1 MAFTKTQEIGKVEVV
16 GPHKAVQVRTDT
28 IVKDDDKEISRTYF
42 RRVIQ
47 CGQLNDAKDA
57 LVNTNISGETAEVQG
72 ICNAVW
78 TQAVK
83 DARFTHLKATQP

>member
-28 IVKDDDKEISRTYF
+28 IIKEDGTEISRNF
-42 RRVIQ
+42 HRRVIQ
-47 CGQLNDAKDA
+47 SGNLNPAKDEYIS
-57 LVNTNISGETAEVQG
+57 TNVSGETAEIQG
-72 ICNAVW
+72 VCNAVW

-83 DARFTHLKATQP
+83 DARFAHLKATQ

>member
-1 MAFTKTQEIGKVEVV
+1 MAFTKTQETGKVEVV

-28 IVKDDDKEISRTYF
+28 IIKEDDKEISRSYS

-47 CGQLNDAKDA
+47 SGNLNQAGDTY
-57 LVNTNISGETAEVQG
+57 VNTDISGETTEVQG

-83 DARFTHLKATQP
+83 DARFEHLKATLP

>member
-16 GPHKAVQVRTDT
+16 GPYKAVQVRTDT
-28 IVKDDDKEISRTYF
+28 IIKEDDKEISRNYH

-47 CGQLNDAKDA
+47 SGNLNQAGDTY
-57 LVNTNISGETAEVQG
+57 VNTDISGETTEIQG

-83 DARFTHLKATQP
+83 DARFEHLKATQT

>member
-1 MAFTKTQEIGKVEVV
+1 MALTKTQETGKVEVV

-28 IVKDDDKEISRTYF
+28 VVKEDDKEISRNF
-42 RRVIQ
+42 QRKVLQ
-47 CGQLNDAKDA
+47 CGYLNESKDA
-57 LVNTNISGETAEVQG
+57 LVNTDISGESTEVQN

-83 DARFTHLKATQP
+83 DARFAHLKATQP

>member
-1 MAFTKTQEIGKVEVV
+1 MAFTKTQETGKVEVV

-28 IVKDDDKEISRTYF
+28 IIKEDDKEISRSYS

-47 CGQLNDAKDA
+47 SGNLNQAGDTY
-57 LVNTNISGETAEVQG
+57 VNTDISGETTEVQV

-83 DARFTHLKATQP
+83 DARFEHLKATLP

>member
-1 MAFTKTQEIGKVEVV
+1 MALTKTEEIGKVEVV

-28 IVKDDDKEISRTYF
+28 IIKDDDKEISRSYH

-57 LVNTNISGETAEVQG
+57 LVNTDISSEASEIQG
-72 ICNAVW
+72 VCNSVW

-83 DARFTHLKATQP
+83 DARFAHLKATQP